1 MRTRGLVHM
10 VASRVVKVN
19 DAIAQK
25 AADAM
30 GKIEGAVVGGYTK
43 IEDRF
48 VEAYLTHEGETV
60 EQAKERLRREEA
72 ERKVV
77 KAVSADAHGASD
89 GAATG
94 AERVHLRKLRS
105 GQSFLYREGGYNS
118 TVVEVRMTERVSG
131 SCLQSAL
138 TRVSRR
144 FPYLTQKL
152 VERGGSYYLADD
164 SVSLVAKQAS
174 GFRKLGSS
182 AVGYHLID
190 VTYTQNLIRVA
201 FHHGLCDGAGIK
213 PFVESLVHYYCR
225 DRYHRAFSTEGIR
238 TEGETVA
245 EAEYAEPFGTEP
257 FATGDAAS
265 ATEHV
270 EGYRFPEATDRPSGC
285 WRTEF
290 KLDEDAFVASAK
302 QIGSTPSIFLALV
315 LASAV
320 VGLDSSLEAP
330 SAAPVVCNIAVD
342 YRHAK

>member
-144 FPYLTQKL
+144 FPTSLRSWSSAAARTIL
-152 VERGGSYYLADD
+152 PTIPSRSSPSRRPG
-164 SVSLVAKQAS
+164 SVSWGAPRS
-174 GFRKLGSS
+174 GT
-182 AVGYHLID
+182 I
-190 VTYTQNLIRVA
+190 
-201 FHHGLCDGAGIK
+201 
-213 PFVESLVHYYCR
+213 
-225 DRYHRAFSTEGIR
+225 
-238 TEGETVA
+238 
-245 EAEYAEPFGTEP
+245 
-257 FATGDAAS
+257 
-265 ATEHV
+265 
-270 EGYRFPEATDRPSGC
+270 
-285 WRTEF
+285 
-290 KLDEDAFVASAK
+290 
-302 QIGSTPSIFLALV
+302 
-315 LASAV
+315 
-320 VGLDSSLEAP
+320 
-330 SAAPVVCNIAVD
+330 
-342 YRHAK
+342 